1 MCISC
6 RCPCLGSFSREA
18 IADTAKDSILVRDR
32 EFGEKTEAVASA
44 AQLLV
49 FPLAAAR
56 AAFHM
61 AYVMLRCVALFAGQ
75 CWSRSHVSESQRR
88 FSPPYPRV
96 DFDFWVKYG
105 SWSQCESCGSFHF
118 NDRYFRQFVYQSQ
131 GTSVKPDKLAAYR
144 RQVPSDPVEHAPGNV
159 GISSRWWYLP
169 GMYKPAAHCTW
180 CTDTVVWNVLMESCI
195 GAWSM

>member
-6 RCPCLGSFSREA
+6 SCRGCLCGFSREA
-18 IADTAKDSILVRDR
+18 IADTAKDSILVRER
-32 EFGEKTEAVASA
+32 EFEEKTEAVASA
-44 AQLLV
+44 AQVVV
-49 FPLAAAR
+49 FPLASAR
-56 AAFHM
+56 AAFNM
-61 AYVMLRCVALFAGQ
+61 AYVMLRCAALFAGQ

-88 FSPPYPRV
+88 FSLPYPRV

-131 GTSVKPDKLAAYR
+131 GTSAKPDKLAAYR
-144 RQVPSDPVEHAPGNV
+144 RQVPSDPVEHGPGNV

-169 GMYKPAAHCTW
+169 GMYKPAAHCTR
-180 CTDTVVWNVLMESCI
+180 CTDIW
-195 GAWSM
+195 G

>member
-1 MCISC
+1 MYFVF
-6 RCPCLGSFSREA
+6 GSFSREA
-18 IADTAKDSILVRDR
+18 IADTAKDSILVRSR
-32 EFGEKTEAVASA
+32 EFEEKTEAVASA
-44 AQLLV
+44 AKLLV

-88 FSPPYPRV
+88 FLSPYPRV

-105 SWSQCESCGSFHF
+105 SWSQCLSCGSFHF

-131 GTSVKPDKLAAYR
+131 GTSAKPDKLAAYR
-144 RQVPSDPVEHAPGNV
+144 RQVPRIPWSMGQVMWVSPRAG
-159 GISSRWWYLP
+159 GISP
-169 GMYKPAAHCTW
+169 VCTSLRR
-180 CTDTVVWNVLMESCI
+180 TARGVRRQ
-195 GAWSM
+195 GG

>member
-32 EFGEKTEAVASA
+32 EFEEKTEAVASA

-56 AAFHM
+56 AAFNM

-75 CWSRSHVSESQRR
+75 CWSRSHVSESQRQ

-131 GTSVKPDKLAAYR
+131 GTSAKPDKLAAYR
-144 RQVPSDPVEHAPGNV
+144 RQVPSAPVEHGPGNV

-180 CTDTVVWNVLMESCI
+180 CTDTVVWNVLIEICI
-195 GAWSM
+195 GACCM

>member
-1 MCISC
+1 M
-6 RCPCLGSFSREA
+6 
-18 IADTAKDSILVRDR
+18 RDR
-32 EFGEKTEAVASA
+32 DFEEKTEAVASA
-44 AQLLV
+44 AKLLV

-75 CWSRSHVSESQRR
+75 CWSRSHVSESQRQ

-118 NDRYFRQFVYQSQ
+118 NDRYFR
-131 GTSVKPDKLAAYR
+131 
-144 RQVPSDPVEHAPGNV
+144 
-159 GISSRWWYLP
+159 
-169 GMYKPAAHCTW
+169 
-180 CTDTVVWNVLMESCI
+180 
-195 GAWSM
+195 